1 MSLLRR
7 LLSVLLILGLVSG
20 TTVQAAMMAG
30 MPGMAVA
37 ATDHGGMPGC
47 KGCVPGQD
55 TGKGM
60 NTAGCHNG
68 VCIVLSGVLPTAPD
82 SLVLAPDAFIA
93 AAPTVADGLS
103 PPPDPR
109 PPRPTSLA

>member
-1 MSLLRR
+1 MT

-20 TTVQAAMMAG
+20 TTMQATQAAMMAG
-30 MPGMAVA
+30 LPGMAVA
-37 ATDHGGMPGC
+37 AVDHSGMPDC
-47 KGCVPGQD
+47 QGCVPGQGTD
-55 TGKGM
+55 KGM
-60 NTAGCHNG
+60 KTTGWHNG
-68 VCIVLSGVLPTAPD
+68 VCIVLPGVLPSALDGPTFE
-82 SLVLAPDAFIA
+82 PDAFVS